1 MSERRMAAG
10 FWVIMHR
17 MSATA
22 TLLCW
27 GGSWSA
33 AAHASIAQLQCM
45 QCSPVCLPFVI
56 PSFCRPSA
64 TAAASS
70 QPAGSE
76 SVQLQSLELSSSS
89 PNRGEAWIFAW
100 RKGATGGPASLNTAA
115 CSEDGRFNATC
126 THRYAAALPGFAARF
141 RQRAQLAAFL
151 EAYAGQLESAAP
163 DGAVSLRRL
172 SVGADDVSTTA
183 AAVAAATAAAAVQY
197 SSLDTSRQAGAHTM
211 LAKVCVRGRATPAQA
226 GVVVRAG
233 IDRLLALPWVR
244 TAALC
249 CMPGGVLISTLRC
262 AASPCCAALP
272 LGGA

>member
-1 MSERRMAAG
+1 MAAG
-10 FWVIMHR
+10 FWAIMHR

-22 TLLCW
+22 TLVCW
-27 GGSWSA
+27 GCSWSA

-45 QCSPVCLPFVI
+45 QCSPVRLPFVI

-163 DGAVSLRRL
+163 DGTVSLRRV

-183 AAVAAATAAAAVQY
+183 AAVAAATAASAVQY
-197 SSLDTSRQAGAHTM
+197 SSLDTSRQAGGAPHGAGLGLCRRPGHTC
-211 LAKVCVRGRATPAQA
+211 AGRHAA
-226 GVVVRAG
+226 RAG

-249 CMPGGVLISTLRC
+249 FPAPGGVLISTLRC
-262 AASPCCAALP
+262 VASPCCAALP